1 MFGRSQKPTW
11 LIVCLGNPGAK
22 YANTRHNAGFMAAD
36 VLERKYNVKIN
47 KIKFKALT
55 AVADI
60 GGQAALLMKPQTYM
74 NLSGEAVG
82 EAARFYKIEPDH
94 IIVISDEMSLA
105 AGKMRIRRKGSAG
118 GHNGLKNIIAHLG
131 TDVFPRIRIGVG
143 APAPGD
149 DHEEVIDWVIGSVP
163 KAELKLI
170 EETAAKA
177 AEACAC
183 YITNGPDQAMNRYN

>member
-1 MFGRSQKPTW
+1 
-11 LIVCLGNPGAK
+11 
-22 YANTRHNAGFMAAD
+22 
-36 VLERKYNVKIN
+36 
-47 KIKFKALT
+47 
-55 AVADI
+55 VADI

-131 TDVFPRIRIGVG
+131 TDAFPRIRIGVG
-143 APAPGD
+143 APAPSD